1 MLALSALCV
10 LLAACGGSTELD
22 AQKAAEN
29 AAPRVV
35 VAVIDSAM
43 NPYHEYFHAGSPIYK
58 NSAPSSVTPEV
69 LAELG
74 VPPENIITLTRSG
87 NMSKDKKADEAV
99 WKKVR
104 RGRPYW
110 FKGTNLVGVSFS
122 GQPFLVPSAANP
134 EKNPHG
140 VGTSA
145 AVLIANP
152 EAIILFVETW
162 DSLANDDSHKYA
174 FLHPA
179 VDIISTSYGISI
191 PNTGFP
197 LPEASTFLATFDS
210 VVKMG
215 KMHFSSGGNGPGL
228 TPFRAGAGPWWSIG
242 VSGIEEDDSEGKSI
256 LSGNFPDFISDFTQD
271 LPYCQDCQRGTSSVG
286 GTSFSTPRSAGVA
299 SKVLLDARRAVGH
312 GGGIRLK
319 ANGLPV
325 MAEGNGRTL
334 TNWDIRRALEEA
346 AWVPGLGDQTPTT
359 DLGYPVN
366 PAAPW
371 LQIGWGD
378 LSARSDKKVISEASA
393 HLGFG
398 APTRTKDAGFCDFQ
412 TKIMEE
418 RILYWSNVA
427 LDSGEHQ
434 VDGEIPYVFCGSALP
449 PLPSP

>member
-1 MLALSALCV
+1 MKKLLALSTLFAL
-10 LLAACGGSTELD
+10 LSACGDSADLD
-22 AQKAAEN
+22 LQKVAGNGE
-29 AAPRVV
+29 PRVI

-43 NPYHEYFHAGSPIYK
+43 NPYHDFFYAGSAIYK
-58 NSAPSSVTPEV
+58 NAPPSSVTPEV

-74 VPPENIITLTRSG
+74 VPPENIITLTRTG
-87 NMSKDKKADEAV
+87 NITKDKKSDEAV
-99 WKKVR
+99 WSKIR
-104 RGRPYW
+104 RGKPYW

-122 GQPFLVPSAANP
+122 GKPFLMPSAANP

-162 DSLANDDSHKYA
+162 DSLANDDSHKFA

-179 VDIISTSYGISI
+179 VDFISTSYGVSI

-242 VSGIEEDDSEGKSI
+242 VSGIEEDESEGKSI

-271 LPYCQDCQRGTSSVG
+271 LPYCQDCERPLTTGVG
-286 GTSFSTPRSAGVA
+286 GTSFSTPRAAGVA
-299 SKVLLDARRAVGH
+299 SRVLLETRRALGH
-312 GGGIRLK
+312 GGGIRIHP
-319 ANGLPV
+319 NGLPV
-325 MAEGNGRTL
+325 MAEGNGRTV

-346 AWVPGLGDQTPTT
+346 AWVPGLGDQSPSA

-371 LQIGWGD
+371 LQVGWGD
-378 LSARSDKKVISEASA
+378 LSARADKKVIAEAIA

-398 APTRTKDAGFCDFQ
+398 TPARNKDAGFCDFQ
-412 TKIMEE
+412 TLVMEE

-427 LDSGEHQ
+427 LDSGDHQ
-434 VDGEIPYVFCGSALP
+434 VDGDIPYIFCGS
-449 PLPSP
+449 